1 MKEYTKP
8 NMNIAR
14 FSVTDIV
21 TTSDKFN
28 EDPTKTNVENAQK
41 YLQSTGGNL
50 KTVMDFTVNE

>member
-28 EDPTKTNVENAQK
+28 EDPTKMNIENAQK
-41 YLQSTGGNL
+41 YLQSTGGNP
-50 KTVMDFTVNE
+50 KTVMDFTDQ